1 MVTFTVHEP
10 PNPAADRL
18 DRAENLV
25 FVKEGFTWSAA
36 LFAPLWLLVHR
47 LWWPLVGY
55 AIAVGVLEGLRMAGV
70 LPAAWISLTSLGLHV
85 LIGFEADVLRRWAL
99 DRSGCRPLGTV
110 SGKNAAEC
118 ERRFFDEWLPEQ
130 PVIAPASSRPPLSD
144 GPPRTTPVIGSLL
157 GVRS

>member
-47 LWWPLVGY
+47 LWWPLAGY
-55 AIAVGVLEGLRMAGV
+55 VIAVGVLEGLRMTAFF
-70 LPAAWISLTSLGLHV
+70 PSAWISLASFGLHV
-85 LIGFEADVLRRWAL
+85 LIGFEGDTLRRWAL
-99 DRSGCRPLGTV
+99 DRRGWRTLAAV
-110 SGKNAAEC
+110 SGKTAAEC
-118 ERRFFDEWLPEQ
+118 ERRFFDEWLPDQ
-130 PVIAPASSRPPLSD
+130 PVIAPASNRRPLSD
-144 GPPRTTPVIGSLL
+144 GPPRSTPVIGSLL